1 MELSEGIIEY
11 LVVVY
16 GMERL
21 PVQIVVGVI

>member
-16 GMERL
+16 DMERL